1 MDLKIK
7 INFKI
12 LFEILAAGSI
22 VFSIIWSIQV
32 QIKQDKWQKN
42 VETLHALES
51 RDRSH
56 MKNINSKIKNV
67 QNSDSLINLIGSD
80 SALKHEIREQLNTY
94 EDISIGANIGVYD
107 DEVITRFMGRTFI
120 NFNKKIKPYVQYLRN
135 KNNNPNT
142 YIEYDMCAERLNKT
156 IGVF

>member
-1 MDLKIK
+1 MDLSSK
-7 INFKI
+7 INYKI
-12 LFEILAAGSI
+12 FFETFAAGSI

-56 MKNINSKIKNV
+56 MKNIFPKIKNI
-67 QNSDSLINLIGSD
+67 QNSDSLINLIISD
-80 SALKHEIREQLNTY
+80 SSLKNEIREQLITY

-107 DEVITRFMGRTFI
+107 DEVITRFMGSFFI
-120 NFNKKIKPYVQYLRN
+120 NFNQKMKPYILYLRT
-135 KNNNPNT
+135 KNNAPNT
-142 YIEYDMCAERLNKT
+142 YIEYDICVERLTKA
-156 IGVF
+156 VR

>member
-1 MDLKIK
+1 MDLSSK
-7 INFKI
+7 INYKI
-12 LFEILAAGSI
+12 FFETLAAGSI

-32 QIKQDKWQKN
+32 QKKQDKWQKN

-56 MKNINSKIKNV
+56 MKNISPKIKNI
-67 QNSDSLINLIGSD
+67 QNSDSLINLIVSD
-80 SALKHEIREQLNTY
+80 SSLKHEIREQLLIY

-120 NFNKKIKPYVQYLRN
+120 NFNQKMKPYIQYLRT
-135 KNNNPNT
+135 KNNTPNT
-142 YIEYDMCAERLNKT
+142 YIEYDICAERLNKT
-156 IGVF
+156 GR

>member
-56 MKNINSKIKNV
+56 MRNITSKIKNV

-80 SALKHEIREQLNTY
+80 SALKHEIREQLITY
-94 EDISIGANIGVYD
+94 EGISIGANIGMYD

-120 NFNKKIKPYVQYLRN
+120 NFNQKLKPYILYLRT
-135 KNNNPNT
+135 KNNAPNT
-142 YIEYDMCAERLNKT
+142 YIEYDICVERLTKA
-156 IGVF
+156 VR